1 MRIAIDAMGGDSAPH
16 AEVEGAIQSIPHLSG
31 QKLVLVGDEE
41 RIHAAAEPHGGLPT
55 EIQVLHASQ
64 VVEMTDRPIEAM
76 RHKRDSSIARCVE
89 LVSKGEAVAVV
100 SAGNTGAVVAH
111 ATLKLGLLEGIRRP
125 GIAVG
130 MPTRTGSPT
139 LVIDCG
145 ANVKTTPENLLQYG
159 IMASAYAQGV
169 FGKKKPTV
177 GLLNI
182 GQETIKGNDLVREAR
197 DLFEAAP
204 LHFIGFVE
212 GGHIFDGEADVVV
225 CDGFVG
231 NVLLKVSEGVA
242 DTIMA
247 LMKQAV
253 QRTLRRRIGAM
264 LCKYAM
270 LDLAARVDRAELGG
284 APLLGVNGI
293 CLISH
298 GGSDARAICNAVRRA
313 SEAVAHNVNDHIVAS
328 LRACH
333 TSRPQ

>member
-1 MRIAIDAMGGDSAPH
+1 MRIAVDAMGGDSAPH
-16 AEVEGAIQSIPHLSG
+16 AEVEGAIQSLPHLEG
-31 QKLVLVGDEE
+31 DQVVLVGEE
-41 RIHAAAEPHGGLPT
+41 GRIRQAAEAHGGLPAEVEVVHAT
-55 EIQVLHASQ
+55 EIVGMGDKP
-64 VVEMTDRPIEAM
+64 VEAIRRKP
-76 RHKRDSSIARCVE
+76 DSSIARCVGLLAE
-89 LVSKGEAVAVV
+89 GQAQALV
-100 SAGNTGAVVAH
+100 SAGNTGATVAL

-145 ANVKTTPENLLQYG
+145 ANVKTTPENLFQYG
-159 IMASAYAQGV
+159 IMAAAYARDV
-169 FGKKKPTV
+169 LGKKNPSV

-182 GQETIKGNDLVREAR
+182 GEESVKGNELVREAHKQ
-197 DLFEAAP
+197 FETSA
-204 LHFIGFVE
+204 LNYIGFVE

-242 DTIMA
+242 DTILA

-270 LDLAARVDRAELGG
+270 LDLAARVDRAEFGG
-284 APLLGVNGI
+284 APLLGVDGI
-293 CLISH
+293 CMIGH
-298 GGSDARAICNAVRRA
+298 GGSDGRAIGNAIRRA
-313 SEAVAHNVNDHIVAS
+313 AEAVADRVNEHIVAG
-328 LRACH
+328 LQAGCVA
-333 TSRPQ
+333 